1 MENINLNRWKQLAGI
16 NENNLLLV
24 QADPN
29 RTIEL
34 IQMYID
40 NVSDGGMSAEA
51 AVAKID
57 EILTGSAEMDGYDIA
72 FLKGEED
79 EY

>member
-1 MENINLNRWKQLAGI
+1 MNEINKSRWVKLAGI
-16 NENNLLLV
+16 NENNLSLIQV
-24 QADPN
+24 NPS
-29 RTIEL
+29 RTLEL

-57 EILTGSAEMDGYDIA
+57 DILSGSEEMDGYDIA

-79 EY
+79 QY